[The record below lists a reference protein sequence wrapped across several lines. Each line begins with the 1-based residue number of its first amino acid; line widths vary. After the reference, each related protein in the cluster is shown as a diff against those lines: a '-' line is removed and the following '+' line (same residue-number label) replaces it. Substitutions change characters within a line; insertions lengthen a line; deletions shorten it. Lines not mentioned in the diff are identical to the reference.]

1 MAAASRSP
9 STLDPD
15 LVRTALSS
23 DEFVRRTSHARSGST
38 DAQHR
43 GKNCS
48 RAGAK
53 RSVLEQEGGKRRQLL
68 AAGAS
73 GAENVQPAVEA
84 SSRSSPVL
92 GSSSP
97 RLASSSSSRGSSP
110 APLHPTSSTR
120 QLPHPRGPRS
130 APKLSSAASG
140 PSPDPSSS
148 ASTSTS
154 TSTPAPLSRPRS
166 RMRPSRA
173 STSPRLPTTTPA
185 GPALLAP
192 TPVYAPGAAQPPHA
206 HRSVSHPV
214 PLLGASSSYAGV
226 EGQAQGGSASGTSTP
241 SRLLLLRCGAVDP
254 TGSCTPLPPCFTPM
268 EVLASASPS
277 AAADDGDA
285 ASAAGAGRVLE
296 AAPLE
301 KPAPALSSLA
311 HCAPGEMGS
320 SSLPSPLSSP
330 PRDAAHASCSSTTT
344 GPRLPHGHG
353 PKSHRPS
360 LSLASSLSLSMSA
373 ATASASHLPSP
384 ALSAGSG
391 PPVPAPAPVSRS
403 RTSTST
409 GTGARRRSSRA
420 PTPMSTSPT
429 LVPLFTGAG
438 AGEDGAGEAGKR
450 PELATYTSFE
460 DAFGIPQPPS
470 PPPSPPPPP
479 PRQQQQAQDGGGR
492 SWWSR
497 S

>member
-9 STLDPD
+9 SSLDPD

-38 DAQHR
+38 DAQH
-43 GKNCS
+43 GAKSCS
-48 RAGAK
+48 RTGAK

-73 GAENVQPAVEA
+73 GAENLAAPRIVVLLARIEPGAAAPIERHAAAPASA
-84 SSRSSPVL
+84 R
-92 GSSSP
+92 
-97 RLASSSSSRGSSP
+97 
-110 APLHPTSSTR
+110 APLGA
-120 QLPHPRGPRS
+120 Q
-130 APKLSSAASG
+130 
-140 PSPDPSSS
+140 
-148 ASTSTS
+148 
-154 TSTPAPLSRPRS
+154 
-166 RMRPSRA
+166 
-173 STSPRLPTTTPA
+173 

-192 TPVYAPGAAQPPHA
+192 TPVYAPGAAPPPHA

-214 PLLGASSSYAGV
+214 PLLGASSSHAGA
-226 EGQAQGGSASGTSTP
+226 EAQAQSGSASGTSTP

-277 AAADDGDA
+277 SAADDGDA
-285 ASAAGAGRVLE
+285 AGAVGAGRVLE

-330 PRDAAHASCSSTTT
+330 PRDVAHASCSSSTA

-409 GTGARRRSSRA
+409 STGTGARRRSSRA
-420 PTPMSTSPT
+420 PTPMSTSPS
-429 LVPLFTGAG
+429 LAPLFAG

-470 PPPSPPPPP
+470 PPPSPPPLPT
-479 PRQQQQAQDGGGR
+479 QQQQAQDGGGR